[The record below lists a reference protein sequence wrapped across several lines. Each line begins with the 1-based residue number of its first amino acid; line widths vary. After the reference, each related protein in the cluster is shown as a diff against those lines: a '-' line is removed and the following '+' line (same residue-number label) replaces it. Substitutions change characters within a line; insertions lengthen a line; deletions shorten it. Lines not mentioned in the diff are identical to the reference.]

1 MTNILIATTQIT
13 NTEYFVLIA
22 VLVFNIPFTPKLKPV
37 LNVLKINMFHI
48 LPIHTAV
55 KPFFLKRVYFKLVL
69 IKTAKEMAGN
79 IEEPSKKKTKRS
91 RHLEENE
98 TRILV
103 SKWSGENIQELLKS
117 CTRKKP
123 IWKEVSI
130 FLRASGYDRDDE
142 RCSNIP
148 TNDSDSDT
156 FDEEVPLK
164 DLNNA
169 INIPISTSKK
179 TLAGSSR
186 RLTGK
191 QNETSL

>member
-22 VLVFNIPFTPKLKPV
+22 ALVFNIPFTPKLKPV

-103 SKWSGENIQELLKS
+103 SKWSGGNIQELLKS

-142 RCSNIP
+142 RCVVRIQTAYRNFNDTKRRSTGTALQKKPPCYEEIDAVLGDIP
-148 TNDSDSDT
+148 TT
-156 FDEEVPLK
+156 MP
-164 DLNNA
+164 
-169 INIPISTSKK
+169 
-179 TLAGSSR
+179 
-186 RLTGK
+186 
-191 QNETSL
+191 